1 MTKLD
6 QIKTRL
12 DKKKTK
18 QIENTYEMKIVH
30 CENRRQSK
38 TRLNKVKQDITWQNK
53 IKQNIIIS
61 KIKEDMVKT
70 KTKTKQKKEG
80 E

>member
-1 MTKLD
+1 
-6 QIKTRL
+6 
-12 DKKKTK
+12 
-18 QIENTYEMKIVH
+18 MKIVH

-38 TRLNKVKQDITWQNK
+38 TRLNKEKQDITWQDK
-53 IKQNIIIS
+53 IKQNIIS

>member
-1 MTKLD
+1 
-6 QIKTRL
+6 
-12 DKKKTK
+12 
-18 QIENTYEMKIVH
+18 MKIVH

-38 TRLNKVKQDITWQNK
+38 TRLNKVKQDITWQDK
-53 IKQNIIIS
+53 IKQNIIS